1 MSSGILLGVFDGH
14 GGPACAQIVAKRL
27 FDYITVSLLP
37 SELLEKYLQSLD
49 SNYSC
54 LQLLEYFNDEKD
66 LVDDLKGL
74 YTESLKNFVS
84 DLSKTTMNRSD
95 FQMKDAMERAFL
107 RLDSDFSKEALA
119 VGNDKINAK
128 TLSVCMSGAVACVA
142 HIDGPHLHVANVG
155 DCQAVLGVLSDT
167 DTWTAKKISTE
178 HNTDNQVEVNRILS
192 EHPHNERD
200 TIIRMERLL
209 GQLAPLRAFGDF
221 R

>member
-1 MSSGILLGVFDGH
+1 MLFGVFDGH
-14 GGPACAQIVAKRL
+14 GGAACAQIVAKRL
-27 FDYITVSLLP
+27 FSYITVSLFP
-37 SELLEKYLQSLD
+37 HELLEKYLQSLE
-49 SNYSC
+49 SNYSTFH
-54 LQLLEYFNDEKD
+54 LLENFNDQND

-74 YTESLKNFVS
+74 YAESLKNFVCE
-84 DLSKTTMNRSD
+84 LSKSNINKSD
-95 FQMKDAMERAFL
+95 FQMKDAMERAFV
-107 RLDSDFSKEALA
+107 RLDEDFSREALT
-119 VGNDKINAK
+119 GDNDKVVMK
-128 TLSVCMSGAVACVA
+128 TLSVCMTGAVACVA

-155 DCQAVLGVLSDT
+155 DCQAVLGILSDT

-200 TIIRMERLL
+200 TVIRMDRLL